1 MSKRNRFVLMTGMML
16 GTLLVC
22 QPAVLASDGGGDDNL
37 LAEIRELKKIVQ
49 QQQEKINQL
58 EQRVTKQEAAPVKT
72 GAVISESEIDRRI
85 GERFKLQA
93 PAYELMKDL
102 SLSVGVTTV
111 FQGANNANGEN
122 QLSGKEDVADP
133 TLSTDIAFNK
143 KFGDYGEGYVYI
155 SASEGAG
162 IGDKL
167 QVYSNVNAD
176 AENDEHVRVLEAW
189 YAFYFQKISGSLA
202 FGKLDTTNYIDT
214 NHYANDE
221 TFQFLGNMFVNSSV
235 VEFPSYSGGLHFGAA
250 PHEFF
255 DVNLVAVDAD
265 ADWSNMTDSMF
276 VAGQLNVKPKLLAKD
291 GNYRIFSWINT
302 ANHTRWDDAT
312 RDKEKSYG
320 YGASF
325 DQELTDNVGVFAR
338 YGWQNPKV
346 YLNGESFSLSQSW
359 SLGPQIKGALWG
371 RPDDVVG
378 IGWGQVLPSKQ
389 YKKANDL
396 LAKAETHLECYYNFK
411 VNEHLSLSPD
421 LQVIWQPYGKDA
433 VNGDDTVLVGGMRGQ
448 MDF

>member
-1 MSKRNRFVLMTGMML
+1 MLKRNGFVLMAGMIF
-16 GTLLVC
+16 GILLVFP
-22 QPAVLASDGGGDDNL
+22 PAVLASDGGGNDEL
-37 LAEIRELKKIVQ
+37 LTEIRELKKIVQ
-49 QQQEKINQL
+49 QQQEKIDQL
-58 EQRVTKQEAAPVKT
+58 EQRITKQETVPAKVSPV
-72 GAVISESEIDRRI
+72 VSESDIDRRI

-102 SLSVGVTTV
+102 TLSVGVTTV
-111 FQGANNANGEN
+111 FQGAHNANGEN

-133 TLSTDIAFNK
+133 TLSTDIAFQK

-189 YAFYFQKISGSLA
+189 YAFYFQKFSGSLA

-214 NHYANDE
+214 NNYANDE

-250 PHEFF
+250 PYEFF

-265 ADWSNMTDSMF
+265 ADWNNMTDAMF
-276 VAGQLNVKPKLLAKD
+276 VAGQLNVKPKLLGRE
-291 GNYRIFSWINT
+291 GNYRLLGWMNG

-312 RDKEKSYG
+312 RDKENSYG
-320 YGASF
+320 YGLSF

-359 SLGPQIKGALWG
+359 SLGPQIKGTLWG

-411 VNEHLSLSPD
+411 VNKHLSLSPD
-421 LQVIWQPYGKDA
+421 VQVIWQPYGKDA
-433 VNGDDTVLVGGMRGQ
+433 VNGDDAILVGGMRGQ